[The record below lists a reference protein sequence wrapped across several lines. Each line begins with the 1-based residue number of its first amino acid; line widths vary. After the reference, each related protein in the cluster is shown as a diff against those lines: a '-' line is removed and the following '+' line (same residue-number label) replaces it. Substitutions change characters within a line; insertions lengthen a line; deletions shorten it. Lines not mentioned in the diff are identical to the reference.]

1 MIWKK
6 VAAVTLSVLCVLIF
20 TFPVYADN
28 ENENMTE
35 PKVVDEGGVELSS
48 KRFPIARY
56 MANNEDA
63 DAPIKGAFVGLSN
76 AVFSLSGYVVLL
88 VDTSMEKLYSLEP
101 IDKFADTLTNV
112 STTVYNTLKR
122 HFGQM
127 LFIFAISYMIYLSV
141 VRQSVKE
148 AMRRAF
154 LFLMVLVIGGFWM
167 MNAGY
172 FMKTL
177 NSLSTEAHGYL
188 LNAGN
193 GLIKI
198 AKGDGVYADTEN
210 IKKEEML
217 DGTVA
222 VMRNV
227 YFDLAL
233 KKPYLIVNYGET
245 SENKI
250 NNNDPDAE
258 DLPGGTSYT
267 RVDRLLAFDLTSDG
281 EKERKKTVKKEVSD
295 YSNENMGS
303 GSVFSQMGQAFIS
316 LLGAIFLGIP
326 FVLMALFNFI
336 LQLLALGLAFVLP
349 FVFILSY
356 IPHFAYSG
364 FVTIGKLLSVFVL
377 KAMLGILVCFV
388 YVLCFIVDV
397 LLPPTDFATY
407 LTNLVVLL
415 VVLLIMVVKRDA
427 IIKLVTAGRVQ
438 SFDGNLMNNVKNSV
452 VNPALRG
459 LSAVNP
465 ALGAAMNKVGGLRE
479 SPTTEAQNTGG
490 SPLKGSP
497 ASDIKEERTPQTT
510 ENNNE
515 TPSNVAKMEGLRK
528 EKRNAQK
535 ANGKDGKKNGQNP
548 IDKKQTG
555 KQSDKDKETNQL
567 MPVAN
572 DGKERQLDG
581 DNTPE
586 NSQRKTQAEAL
597 LEQKQFLN
605 EEERNKQLESVDKA
619 DRIPY
624 EGQQQSLNASNRTK
638 QEEINMS
645 KNEELKP
652 VDKQDR
658 IHKNERGEKEKDVR
672 ATQTESMALNKVG
685 ANSHPVSDDEH
696 VKEQIKEV
704 EKGESKSHLVKHGE
718 EQDGVRTIQTENKAS
733 SHDLTNEHLQRIDK
747 SESKSYLV
755 NREEKQN
762 DARFI
767 QTENKVSSQGSD
779 NEHLRQTEK
788 TESKMHHT
796 NSIFQ
801 DDRSSQV
808 KSGESQSG
816 IKNVANKKE
825 SPLRQQNESAGKQ
838 KREVSTEQPVN
849 TSQPQKNSRVSQSQP
864 KANERTKKELEAV
877 EKEENR
883 NS

>member
-6 VAAVTLSVLCVLIF
+6 VVAATLSVLCILIF
-20 TFPVYADN
+20 TFPVYADE

-101 IDKFADTLTNV
+101 INKFADTLTNV

-127 LFIFAISYMIYLSV
+127 LFIFAIGYMIYLSV
-141 VRQSVKE
+141 VRQSIKE

-154 LFLMVLVIGGFWM
+154 LFLMILVVGGYWM

-198 AKGDGVYADTEN
+198 ADGEGVYADTKN
-210 IKKEEML
+210 IKKDELL

-303 GSVFSQMGQAFIS
+303 GSVFAQMGQAFIS

-397 LLPPTDFATY
+397 LLPPTDFAMY

-415 VVLLIMVVKRDA
+415 VVLLIMIVKRDA
-427 IIKLVTAGRVQ
+427 IVKLVTAGRVQ

-452 VNPALRG
+452 VNPAMRG
-459 LSAVNP
+459 LGAMNP
-465 ALGAAMNKVGGLRE
+465 ALAAAMNKVGGLRE
-479 SPTTEAQNTGG
+479 SPTPEAQ
-490 SPLKGSP
+490 SPTRSPVKASP
-497 ASDIKEERTPQTT
+497 ASDLKEERTPQTT

-515 TPSNVAKMEGLRK
+515 TPSNVAKMDERRK
-528 EKRNAQK
+528 DKRNAQK
-535 ANGKDGKKNGQNP
+535 ANVKDGEKNGQNP

-567 MPVAN
+567 MPVAVT
-572 DGKERQLDG
+572 DKERQFDG

-586 NSQRKTQAEAL
+586 NSERKTQAEAL
-597 LEQKQFLN
+597 LEK
-605 EEERNKQLESVDKA
+605 KQLENAQGRNNQLEAVDKA
-619 DRIPY
+619 DRIP
-624 EGQQQSLNASNRTK
+624 ESQQQSLTASVRTK
-638 QEEINMS
+638 QENQNDGTDM
-645 KNEELKP
+645 NNYEELKP
-652 VDKQDR
+652 VQKEER
-658 IHKNERGEKEKDVR
+658 IHRNEGGERESDVR
-672 ATQTESMALNKVG
+672 MTQREAIASNK
-685 ANSHPVSDDEH
+685 PVDSISPYSEN
-696 VKEQIKEV
+696 EYLQQV
-704 EKGESKSHLVKHGE
+704 EKSESKSHLVKQGGE
-718 EQDGVRTIQTENKAS
+718 ENGVRNNQTKAIDSENVDDGS
-733 SHDLTNEHLQRIDK
+733 SRI
-747 SESKSYLV
+747 
-755 NREEKQN
+755 
-762 DARFI
+762 
-767 QTENKVSSQGSD
+767 SD
-779 NEHLRQTEK
+779 NEYLRQIEK
-788 TESKMHHT
+788 VESKTHYT
-796 NSIFQ
+796 KPTLQ
-801 DDRSSQV
+801 EGRSSQPDSV
-808 KSGESQSG
+808 EIHKE
-816 IKNVANKKE
+816 VTNKKE
-825 SPLRQQNESAGKQ
+825 SPLSQQRNESVKQ
-838 KREVSTEQPVN
+838 GREVPTKQPAKA
-849 TSQPQKNSRVSQSQP
+849 TSSQTKSRANQKP
-864 KANERTKKELEAV
+864 IEKGKERMKKELEAV

>member
-1 MIWKK
+1 MFWKK
-6 VAAVTLSVLCVLIF
+6 VVAVTLSVLCVLVF
-20 TFPVYADN
+20 TFPVYADD

-127 LFIFAISYMIYLSV
+127 LFIFAIGYMIYLSV

-154 LFLMVLVIGGFWM
+154 LFLMVLVIGGYWM

-198 AKGDGVYADTEN
+198 ADGEGVYADTKN
-210 IKKEEML
+210 IKKDELL

-258 DLPGGTSYT
+258 EFPGGNNFS
-267 RVDRLLAFDLTSDG
+267 RVDRLLAFELTSDG
-281 EKERKKTVKKEVSD
+281 EKLRKNAVKDEVD
-295 YSNENMGS
+295 RYNNENMGS

-459 LSAVNP
+459 LGAVNP
-465 ALGAAMNKVGGLRE
+465 ALAAAMNKVGGLRE

-490 SPLKGSP
+490 SPVKGSP
-497 ASDIKEERTPQTT
+497 TSDIKEERTPQT
-510 ENNNE
+510 ENNSE
-515 TPSNVAKMEGLRK
+515 SPSNVAKMEERRK

-535 ANGKDGKKNGQNP
+535 AHGKDGKKNGQNP
-548 IDKKQTG
+548 VDQ
-555 KQSDKDKETNQL
+555 KQSDKLSGKDEETNQL

-572 DGKERQLDG
+572 DGKGRQLDG

-586 NSQRKTQAEAL
+586 NSERKTQAEAL
-597 LEQKQFLN
+597 LERKRFEN
-605 EEERNKQLESVDKA
+605 PEERNKQLESVDKA
-619 DRIPY
+619 DRIP
-624 EGQQQSLNASNRTK
+624 EGQQQLTASVRTK
-638 QEEINMS
+638 QENQNDGTDM
-645 KNEELKP
+645 NNYEELKP

-658 IHKNERGEKEKDVR
+658 IHKGEGGERENDVR
-672 ATQTESMALNKVG
+672 TNQREAIASNK
-685 ANSHPVSDDEH
+685 PVDNISPVNEH
-696 VKEQIKEV
+696 LQQV
-704 EKGESKSHLVKHGE
+704 EKSESKSHLVKQGGE
-718 EQDGVRTIQTENKAS
+718 ENGIRNNQTEAIDSENVDNS
-733 SHDLTNEHLQRIDK
+733 SSRI
-747 SESKSYLV
+747 
-755 NREEKQN
+755 
-762 DARFI
+762 
-767 QTENKVSSQGSD
+767 SD
-779 NEHLRQTEK
+779 NEHLRQIEK
-788 TESKMHHT
+788 EESKTHYT
-796 NSIFQ
+796 KPTLQ
-801 DDRSSQV
+801 EDRSSQPNIN
-808 KSGESQSG
+808 SEESY
-816 IKNVANKKE
+816 KEVTHKKE
-825 SPLRQQNESAGKQ
+825 SPLREQNESVEKQ
-838 KREVSTEQPVN
+838 RREVPTKQSVKA
-849 TSQPQKNSRVSQSQP
+849 TSSQNSR
-864 KANERTKKELEAV
+864 ANQEPNGKGKERMKKELEAV

>member
-6 VAAVTLSVLCVLIF
+6 VVAVTLSVLCVLAF
-20 TFPVYADN
+20 TFPVFADE

-35 PKVVDEGGVELSS
+35 PKVVEKGGVELSS
-48 KRFPIARY
+48 KRFPVSRY

-76 AVFSLSGYVVLL
+76 AVFSFSGHIVET
-88 VDTSMEKLYSLEP
+88 VDNSMDKLYSLKP

-127 LFIFAISYMIYLSV
+127 LFIFAIGYMIYLSV

-148 AMRRAF
+148 AVRRAF
-154 LFLMVLVIGGFWM
+154 LFLMVLVIGGYWM

-198 AKGDGVYADTEN
+198 ADGEGVYADTKN
-210 IKKEEML
+210 IDKDNLL
-217 DGTVA
+217 DGTVS

-267 RVDRLLAFDLTSDG
+267 RVDRLLAFKLTKDG
-281 EKERKKTVKKEVSD
+281 QNEKHDVIKKEVKD
-295 YSNENMGS
+295 YNNENMGS
-303 GSVFSQMGQAFIS
+303 GSVFAQMGQAFIS

-356 IPHFAYSG
+356 IPQFAYSG

-397 LLPPTDFATY
+397 LLPPTDFAMY

-415 VVLLIMVVKRDA
+415 VVLLIMIVKRDA

-459 LSAVNP
+459 LGAVNP
-465 ALGAAMNKVGGLRE
+465 ALAAAMHKVGGLRE
-479 SPTTEAQNTGG
+479 SPTTEAQ
-490 SPLKGSP
+490 SPTPVKGSH
-497 ASDIKEERTPQTT
+497 SDVKEERTPQT
-510 ENNNE
+510 ENNSE
-515 TPSNVAKMEGLRK
+515 SPSNVAKMEGLRK
-528 EKRNAQK
+528 EKRNAQSK
-535 ANGKDGKKNGQNP
+535 GKDVKKKGQTNP
-548 IDKKQTG
+548 VDQKHSDKL
-555 KQSDKDKETNQL
+555 SDKDKETNQL
-567 MPVAN
+567 MPISN

-597 LEQKQFLN
+597 LEQKQLLN

-619 DRIPY
+619 DRIP
-624 EGQQQSLNASNRTK
+624 EGQQQLLTDSTRTK
-638 QEEINMS
+638 QKESDIS

-652 VDKQDR
+652 VQKEER
-658 IHKNERGEKEKDVR
+658 IHRNEGGERKSDIR
-672 ATQTESMALNKVG
+672 MTQREAIASNKPMDSISPD
-685 ANSHPVSDDEH
+685 NEH
-696 VKEQIKEV
+696 LQQV
-704 EKGESKSHLVKHGE
+704 EKSESKSHLVKQGGE
-718 EQDGVRTIQTENKAS
+718 ENGVRNNQTEAIAQGSLYES
-733 SHDLTNEHLQRIDK
+733 S
-747 SESKSYLV
+747 
-755 NREEKQN
+755 
-762 DARFI
+762 
-767 QTENKVSSQGSD
+767 SSASD
-779 NEHLRQTEK
+779 NEYLSHMDK
-788 TESKMHHT
+788 PESKTHST
-796 NSIFQ
+796 KPSLQ

-808 KSGESQSG
+808 VSGENQ
-816 IKNVANKKE
+816 KEVTNKKE
-825 SPLRQQNESAGKQ
+825 SPLRQQKNESVEKQ
-838 KREVSTEQPVN
+838 KREVVAEQPVN
-849 TSQPQKNSRVSQSQP
+849 SYKHQENSRIAQSQREG
-864 KANERTKKELEAV
+864 NERTKKELEAV

>member
-6 VAAVTLSVLCVLIF
+6 VAAVTLSVLCILIF
-20 TFPVYADN
+20 TFPVYAD
-28 ENENMTE
+28 ESENMTE

-127 LFIFAISYMIYLSV
+127 LFIFAIGYMIYLSV

-154 LFLMVLVIGGFWM
+154 LFLMVLVIGGYWM

-198 AKGDGVYADTEN
+198 ADGEGVYADTKN
-210 IKKEEML
+210 IDKDNLL

-281 EKERKKTVKKEVSD
+281 QKERKKVVGDEVES
-295 YSNENMGS
+295 YNNENMGS

-377 KAMLGILVCFV
+377 KAMLGILVLFV

-397 LLPPTDFATY
+397 LLPPENFAMY

-415 VVLLIMVVKRDA
+415 TVMLVMIVKRDA
-427 IIKLVTAGRVQ
+427 IVKLVTAGRVQ

-459 LSAVNP
+459 LGAVNP
-465 ALGAAMNKVGGLRE
+465 ALAAAMHKVGGLRE
-479 SPTTEAQNTGG
+479 SPTPEAQSTGK
-490 SPLKGSP
+490 SPLKGSFD
-497 ASDIKEERTPQTT
+497 SDVKEERTPQT
-510 ENNNE
+510 ENSE
-515 TPSNVAKMEGLRK
+515 SPSNVAKMDERRK
-528 EKRNAQK
+528 EKRNAQSK
-535 ANGKDGKKNGQNP
+535 GKDGKKNEQNL
-548 IDKKQTG
+548 IDKKQAA

-567 MPVAN
+567 MPVV
-572 DGKERQLDG
+572 DEGKERQLDG

-586 NSQRKTQAEAL
+586 NSERKTQAEAL
-597 LEQKQFLN
+597 LEKKQLEN
-605 EEERNKQLESVDKA
+605 ADERNKQLESIDKA
-619 DRIPY
+619 DRIP
-624 EGQQQSLNASNRTK
+624 EGQQQLTASVRTK
-638 QEEINMS
+638 QENQ
-645 KNEELKP
+645 NDGTDVNNYEELKP
-652 VDKQDR
+652 VQKEDR
-658 IHKNERGEKEKDVR
+658 IHKNEGGEKENDVR
-672 ATQTESMALNKVG
+672 TTQKEAIASNK
-685 ANSHPVSDDEH
+685 PVDSISPYSDNEH
-696 VKEQIKEV
+696 LKQV
-704 EKGESKSHLVKHGE
+704 EKSESKSHLVKQGGE
-718 EQDGVRTIQTENKAS
+718 ENGVRNNQTEAIDSENVDNS
-733 SHDLTNEHLQRIDK
+733 SSRI
-747 SESKSYLV
+747 
-755 NREEKQN
+755 
-762 DARFI
+762 
-767 QTENKVSSQGSD
+767 SD
-779 NEHLRQTEK
+779 NEHLRQIEK
-788 TESKMHHT
+788 VESKTHYT
-796 NSIFQ
+796 KPTLQ
-801 DDRSSQV
+801 EDRSSQPNIN
-808 KSGESQSG
+808 SEESY
-816 IKNVANKKE
+816 KEVTHKKE
-825 SPLRQQNESAGKQ
+825 SSLRQQNESVEKQ
-838 KREVSTEQPVN
+838 RREVPTKQSVKA
-849 TSQPQKNSRVSQSQP
+849 TSSQINSR
-864 KANERTKKELEAV
+864 ANQEPNGKGKERMKKELEAV

>member
-6 VAAVTLSVLCVLIF
+6 VAAVTLSVLCVLVF
-20 TFPVYADN
+20 TFPVYADD

-127 LFIFAISYMIYLSV
+127 LFIFAIGYMIYLSV

-148 AMRRAF
+148 AVRRAF
-154 LFLMVLVIGGFWM
+154 LFLMVLVVGGYWM

-198 AKGDGVYADTEN
+198 ADGEGVYADTKN
-210 IKKEEML
+210 IDKDNL
-217 DGTVA
+217 LNGTVA

-245 SENKI
+245 SESKI

-281 EKERKKTVKKEVSD
+281 QKERKKVVGDEVES
-295 YSNENMGS
+295 YNNENMGS

-397 LLPPTDFATY
+397 LLPPIDFAMY

-415 VVLLIMVVKRDA
+415 VVLLIMIVKRDA

-459 LSAVNP
+459 LGVNP
-465 ALGAAMNKVGGLRE
+465 ALAAAMNKVGGLRE
-479 SPTTEAQNTGG
+479 SPTTEAQNTGK
-490 SPLKGSP
+490 SPLKGSL
-497 ASDIKEERTPQTT
+497 ASDVKEERTPQT
-510 ENNNE
+510 ENNSE
-515 TPSNVAKMEGLRK
+515 RPSNVAKMEGLRK
-528 EKRNAQK
+528 EKRNVQSK
-535 ANGKDGKKNGQNP
+535 PNDKDGKKNGQ
-548 IDKKQTG
+548 KTVER
-555 KQSDKDKETNQL
+555 KQSDKLSDIDKEANQL
-567 MPVAN
+567 MPVAVS
-572 DGKERQLDG
+572 DKERQFDG

-597 LEQKQFLN
+597 LDQKRLEN
-605 EEERNKQLESVDKA
+605 AEERNKQLEAVDKA
-619 DRIPY
+619 DRMPY
-624 EGQQQSLNASNRTK
+624 EGQQQSLNSSNRTK
-638 QEEINMS
+638 QEEFNIS

-658 IHKNERGEKEKDVR
+658 IHKKEGGEEEKDVR
-672 ATQTESMALNKVG
+672 TTQTESMVLNKVG
-685 ANSHPVSDDEH
+685 ANPHPVSDEEH

-704 EKGESKSHLVKHGE
+704 EKGESKSHLVKKGGE
-718 EQDGVRTIQTENKAS
+718 ENGVRNNQTETVVLKN
-733 SHDLTNEHLQRIDK
+733 
-747 SESKSYLV
+747 V
-755 NREEKQN
+755 
-762 DARFI
+762 
-767 QTENKVSSQGSD
+767 ENTSGISD
-779 NEHLRQTEK
+779 NEHLQHTEK
-788 TESKMHHT
+788 LESKTHPNKST
-796 NSIFQ
+796 LQ
-801 DDRSSQV
+801 DDHSNQFV
-808 KSGESQSG
+808 TEEKQKE
-816 IKNVANKKE
+816 VTNKKE
-825 SPLRQQNESAGKQ
+825 SPLRQQNESAEKQ

-849 TSQPQKNSRVSQSQP
+849 TSRPQRSSHVSQSQP
-864 KANERTKKELEAV
+864 EKGNERTKKELEAV

>member
-20 TFPVYADN
+20 TFPVYADE

-76 AVFSLSGYVVLL
+76 AIFSLSGYVVLL

-127 LFIFAISYMIYLSV
+127 LFIFAIGYMIYLSV

-154 LFLMVLVIGGFWM
+154 LFLMVLVVGGYWM

-198 AKGDGVYADTEN
+198 ADGEGVYADTNN
-210 IKKEEML
+210 IDKDNL
-217 DGTVA
+217 LNGTVA

-295 YSNENMGS
+295 YNNENMGS

-397 LLPPTDFATY
+397 LLPPTDFAMY

-415 VVLLIMVVKRDA
+415 VVLLIMIVKRDA
-427 IIKLVTAGRVQ
+427 IVKLVTAGRVQ
-438 SFDGNLMNNVKNSV
+438 NFDGNLMNNVKNSV

-459 LSAVNP
+459 LGAVNP
-465 ALGAAMNKVGGLRE
+465 ALAAAMHKVGGLRE
-479 SPTTEAQNTGG
+479 SPTPEAQSPAG
-490 SPLKGSP
+490 SPVKASP
-497 ASDIKEERTPQTT
+497 PSDLKEERTPQTT

-515 TPSNVAKMEGLRK
+515 TPSNVAKMDERRK

-535 ANGKDGKKNGQNP
+535 ANVKDGKKNGQIP

-567 MPVAN
+567 MPVAVT
-572 DGKERQLDG
+572 DKERQFDG

-586 NSQRKTQAEAL
+586 NSERKTQAEAL
-597 LEQKQFLN
+597 LEKKQLEN
-605 EEERNKQLESVDKA
+605 AEERNKQFEAVDKA
-619 DRIPY
+619 DRIP
-624 EGQQQSLNASNRTK
+624 ESQQQSLTASVRTK
-638 QEEINMS
+638 QENQNETDVN
-645 KNEELKP
+645 NYEELKP
-652 VDKQDR
+652 IEKDER
-658 IHKNERGEKEKDVR
+658 IHKNEGGEKENDVR
-672 ATQTESMALNKVG
+672 TNQREAIALNK
-685 ANSHPVSDDEH
+685 PVDSISPDNEH
-696 VKEQIKEV
+696 LRQV
-704 EKGESKSHLVKHGE
+704 EKPESKSHLVKQGGE
-718 EQDGVRTIQTENKAS
+718 ENGVRNNQTEAIGSENVDNGFS
-733 SHDLTNEHLQRIDK
+733 RI
-747 SESKSYLV
+747 
-755 NREEKQN
+755 
-762 DARFI
+762 
-767 QTENKVSSQGSD
+767 SD
-779 NEHLRQTEK
+779 NEHLRQIERV
-788 TESKMHHT
+788 ESKTHYT
-796 NSIFQ
+796 KPTLQ
-801 DDRSSQV
+801 EGRSSQLDSV
-808 KSGESQSG
+808 ESH
-816 IKNVANKKE
+816 KEVTNKKE
-825 SPLRQQNESAGKQ
+825 SPLSQQRNESVEKQ
-838 KREVSTEQPVN
+838 RREVPTKQPAKA
-849 TSQPQKNSRVSQSQP
+849 TSSQTKSRVNQEP
-864 KANERTKKELEAV
+864 IEKGKERMKKELEAV

>member
-1 MIWKK
+1 MFWKK
-6 VAAVTLSVLCVLIF
+6 VATVTLSVLCILIF
-20 TFPVYADN
+20 TFPVYADD

-35 PKVVDEGGVELSS
+35 PKVVNEGGVELSS

-127 LFIFAISYMIYLSV
+127 LFIFAIGYMIYLSV

-148 AMRRAF
+148 AVRRAF
-154 LFLMVLVIGGFWM
+154 LFLMVLVVGGYWM

-198 AKGDGVYADTEN
+198 ADGEGVYADTKN
-210 IKKEEML
+210 IDKDNL
-217 DGTVA
+217 LNGTVA

-281 EKERKKTVKKEVSD
+281 QKERKKLVGDEVEN
-295 YSNENMGS
+295 YNNENMGS

-397 LLPPTDFATY
+397 LLPPTDFAMY

-415 VVLLIMVVKRDA
+415 VVLLIMIVKRDA

-459 LSAVNP
+459 LGAVNP
-465 ALGAAMNKVGGLRE
+465 ALAAAMNKVGGLRE

-490 SPLKGSP
+490 SPVKGSP
-497 ASDIKEERTPQTT
+497 TSDIKEERTPQT
-510 ENNNE
+510 ENNSE
-515 TPSNVAKMEGLRK
+515 SPSNVAKMEERRK

-535 ANGKDGKKNGQNP
+535 AHGKDGKKNGQDP

-567 MPVAN
+567 MPVTVS
-572 DGKERQLDG
+572 DKERQFDG

-586 NSQRKTQAEAL
+586 NSERKTQAEAL
-597 LEQKQFLN
+597 LEQKRLEN
-605 EEERNKQLESVDKA
+605 AEERNKQLEAVDKA
-619 DRIPY
+619 DRIP
-624 EGQQQSLNASNRTK
+624 EGQQQLLTDSTRTK
-638 QEEINMS
+638 QKESGIS

-652 VDKQDR
+652 VQKEER
-658 IHKNERGEKEKDVR
+658 IHRNEGGERESDIR
-672 ATQTESMALNKVG
+672 MTQREAIASNK
-685 ANSHPVSDDEH
+685 PVDSISPYSENEH
-696 VKEQIKEV
+696 LQQV
-704 EKGESKSHLVKHGE
+704 EKSESKSHLVKQDGE
-718 EQDGVRTIQTENKAS
+718 ENGVRNNQTKAIDSENVDNGS
-733 SHDLTNEHLQRIDK
+733 SRI
-747 SESKSYLV
+747 
-755 NREEKQN
+755 
-762 DARFI
+762 
-767 QTENKVSSQGSD
+767 SD
-779 NEHLRQTEK
+779 NEHLRQIEK
-788 TESKMHHT
+788 VESKTHYT
-796 NSIFQ
+796 KPTLQ
-801 DDRSSQV
+801 DGRSSQPDSV
-808 KSGESQSG
+808 EIHKE
-816 IKNVANKKE
+816 VTNKKE
-825 SPLRQQNESAGKQ
+825 SPLSQQRNESVEKQ
-838 KREVSTEQPVN
+838 RREVPTKQPAKA
-849 TSQPQKNSRVSQSQP
+849 TSSQTRSR
-864 KANERTKKELEAV
+864 ANQEPIEKGEERMKKELEAV

>member
-1 MIWKK
+1 MFWKK
-6 VAAVTLSVLCVLIF
+6 IAAVILSVLCILIF
-20 TFPVYADN
+20 TFPVYADD

-127 LFIFAISYMIYLSV
+127 LFIFAIGYMIYLSV

-148 AMRRAF
+148 AMRRGF
-154 LFLMVLVIGGFWM
+154 LFLMVLVVGGYWM

-198 AKGDGVYADTEN
+198 ADGEGVYADTKN
-210 IKKEEML
+210 IKKDELL

-258 DLPGGTSYT
+258 EFPGGNNFS
-267 RVDRLLAFDLTSDG
+267 RVDRLLAFELTSDG
-281 EKERKKTVKKEVSD
+281 EKLRKNTVKDEVD
-295 YSNENMGS
+295 RYNNENMGS
-303 GSVFSQMGQAFIS
+303 GSVFAQMGQAFIS

-336 LQLLALGLAFVLP
+336 LQLLGLGLAFVLP

-397 LLPPTDFATY
+397 LLPPTDFAMY

-415 VVLLIMVVKRDA
+415 VVLLIMIVKRDA

-459 LSAVNP
+459 LGAVNP
-465 ALGAAMNKVGGLRE
+465 ALAATMNKVGGLRE

-490 SPLKGSP
+490 SPVRGSF
-497 ASDIKEERTPQTT
+497 SDVKEERTPQTT

-515 TPSNVAKMEGLRK
+515 TPSNVAKMEERRK
-528 EKRNAQK
+528 QKRNAQSK
-535 ANGKDGKKNGQNP
+535 ANGKDDEKNGQQAVGQ
-548 IDKKQTG
+548 KQTAI
-555 KQSDKDKETNQL
+555 QFDKDKNKEANQL
-567 MPVAN
+567 MPVAI
-572 DGKERQLDG
+572 GEKERQVDG

-597 LEQKQFLN
+597 LEQKWLEN
-605 EEERNKQLESVDKA
+605 AEERNKQLEAVDKA

-638 QEEINMS
+638 QEKTNLS

-658 IHKNERGEKEKDVR
+658 IHKNEGGEKDVR
-672 ATQTESMALNKVG
+672 TTQTESMALNKG
-685 ANSHPVSDDEH
+685 DDNPHPVSDDEQ
-696 VKEQIKEV
+696 VKEEMKQV
-704 EKGESKSHLVKHGE
+704 EKSEPKSHLVRHPE
-718 EQDGVRTIQTENKAS
+718 DQNASRSIQDVTKPS
-733 SHDLTNEHLQRIDK
+733 FHDSTNEYLQHMEK
-747 SESKSYLV
+747 SEL
-755 NREEKQN
+755 
-762 DARFI
+762 
-767 QTENKVSSQGSD
+767 
-779 NEHLRQTEK
+779 
-788 TESKMHHT
+788 KMQHT
-796 NSIFQ
+796 KPTLQ
-801 DDRSSQV
+801 EDRSSQSN
-808 KSGESQSG
+808 SGESH
-816 IKNVANKKE
+816 KEVMNKKE
-825 SPLRQQNESAGKQ
+825 SLLRQQRNESVEKQ
-838 KREVSTEQPVN
+838 KREVATEQPVKDSN
-849 TSQPQKNSRVSQSQP
+849 PQKNSPITQDHP
-864 KANERTKKELEAV
+864 NGNKRTKKELEAV